1 MRIIV
6 IGAEGDIGRA
16 VCAELGERHEIIRV
30 GRSKGDI
37 RADMT
42 DAASVAAMYRS
53 AGRVDA
59 VVSAAGS
66 VPFEPLTRM
75 TPEQML
81 SGLRGK
87 ALAQIGLVLA
97 GLDQVADGG
106 SFTLTS
112 GVLNRDPIR
121 TGAAAAAANGALD
134 GFVRSAAIE
143 MPRGLRINAV
153 SPGVLDVSLPRYGRW
168 FPGHEPVAA
177 ARVGRAFAKSVE
189 GAITGQVIVLA

>member
-1 MRIIV
+1 MRVIV
-6 IGAEGDIGRA
+6 IGAEGDVGRA
-16 VCAELGERHEIIRV
+16 ICAELGPRHELIRV
-30 GRSKGDI
+30 GRKSGDLQ
-37 RADMT
+37 ADMS
-42 DAASVAAMYRS
+42 DPASVAAMYRA
-53 AGRVDA
+53 AGRVEA
-59 VVSAAGS
+59 VVSAAGA
-66 VPFEPLTRM
+66 VPFAPLGQM
-75 TPEQML
+75 TAEQML
-81 SGLRGK
+81 AGLRGK

-97 GLDQVADGG
+97 GLDQLADGG

-134 GFVRSAAIE
+134 GFVRSAAVE

-153 SPGVLDVSLPRYGRW
+153 SPGLLDVSVPRYGRW

-189 GAITGQVIVLA
+189 GAITGEVIVVA